1 LVTVKDA
8 DFGKVTADVSE
19 AVAGQTVK
27 LTITPDEGY
36 DIKELRVVSSV
47 FFTQGLTIPVAK
59 GQRQVSF
66 TMMDENMTIQPVF
79 YDTQA
84 IYELDFT
91 NVNGGEL
98 PEGWRTTDD
107 AGNVRNYPT
116 SNGSGPR
123 TFAGLTGYQGKA
135 LYWRGNNAEYGRQS
149 AYLLTLEPGNY
160 QLQYAMAGWK
170 ATPTYQAKILTSS
183 GSVLKASTNQTAK
196 PNIDGNYAG
205 DVSSATRNTL
215 DFTVTT
221 KGNYIIQFK
230 EVGSGMIEYLLLD
243 CRIRKAT
250 TTGIETV
257 GSASQSAAEG
267 IYNLSGVKSQELRR
281 GLNII
286 RTADGRTIK
295 IIKK

>member
-1 LVTVKDA
+1 M
-8 DFGKVTADVSE
+8 
-19 AVAGQTVK
+19 
-27 LTITPDEGY
+27 
-36 DIKELRVVSSV
+36 SS
-47 FFTQGLTIPVAK
+47 GA
-59 GQRQVSF
+59 
-66 TMMDENMTIQPVF
+66 
-79 YDTQA
+79 
-84 IYELDFT
+84 
-91 NVNGGEL
+91 L
-98 PEGWRTTDD
+98 PEGWRTTEGSD
-107 AGNVRNYPT
+107 VRNYPT

-123 TFAGLTGYQGKA
+123 TFTGLTGYQGKA
-135 LYWRGNNAEYGRQS
+135 LYWRGTSAEYGRLS
-149 AYLLTLEPGNY
+149 AYLLTLEPGKY

-170 ATPTYQAKILTSS
+170 ATPTYQAKILSSS
-183 GSVLKASTNQTAK
+183 GTVLKASTNQTAK
-196 PNIDGNYAG
+196 PNINGNYAG

>member
-1 LVTVKDA
+1 
-8 DFGKVTADVSE
+8 
-19 AVAGQTVK
+19 
-27 LTITPDEGY
+27 
-36 DIKELRVVSSV
+36 
-47 FFTQGLTIPVAK
+47 
-59 GQRQVSF
+59 
-66 TMMDENMTIQPVF
+66 
-79 YDTQA
+79 
-84 IYELDFT
+84 
-91 NVNGGEL
+91 
-98 PEGWRTTDD
+98 
-107 AGNVRNYPT
+107 
-116 SNGSGPR
+116 
-123 TFAGLTGYQGKA
+123 
-135 LYWRGNNAEYGRQS
+135 
-149 AYLLTLEPGNY
+149 
-160 QLQYAMAGWK
+160 MAGWK

-183 GSVLKASTNQTAK
+183 GSVLKASANQTAK
-196 PNIDGNYAG
+196 PNINRNYAG

-257 GSASQSAAEG
+257 GSASQSVAEG
-267 IYNLSGVKSQELRR
+267 IYNISGVKSQELRR